1 MRERPGSG
9 PKRLLRDERGVS
21 VTVGYVLTLAIGAI
35 LLSGVVIG
43 IGGVLDAQTDRAV
56 RGDLSVLGQ
65 TAAANVESA
74 DRLARAAETDRSS
87 AIDTMNASVSVAV
100 DLPDRAAGVPYRI
113 AVDDDAVT
121 VRTDRP
127 EATMEIPHAARTNV
141 TPTSVRGGPIRI
153 EYERGD
159 AGPGN
164 LTVVER

>member
-1 MRERPGSG
+1 MRERPESG
-9 PKRLLRDERGVS
+9 VTRLLSDDRGVS

-74 DRLARAAETDRSS
+74 DRLARAAETDRSN
-87 AIDTMNASVSVAV
+87 ATDTMNASVSVGV
-100 DLPDRAAGVPYRI
+100 DLPDRAAGVPYRLS
-113 AVDDDAVT
+113 VDNDAVT

-127 EATMEIPHAARTNV
+127 AVTMEIAHAARTNV
-141 TPTSVRGGPIRI
+141 TPTTVQGGPIRI
-153 EYERGD
+153 EYEPGD
-159 AGPGN
+159 AGTGN

>member
-1 MRERPGSG
+1 MRERPESG
-9 PKRLLRDERGVS
+9 PTRLLSDERGVS
-21 VTVGYVLTLAIGAI
+21 VTVGYVLTLAIGAM

-65 TAAANVESA
+65 TTAANVESA
-74 DRLARAAETDRSS
+74 DRLARAAETNRSS
-87 AIDTMNASVSVAV
+87 AIDTMNASVSVGV

-113 AVDDDAVT
+113 AVDNDTVT

-127 EATMEIPHAARTNV
+127 EAMMEIPHAARTNV
-141 TPTSVRGGPIRI
+141 TPSSVRGGPIRI
-153 EYERGD
+153 EYERNG
-159 AGPGN
+159 AGAGN